1 MEKLTQLANYE
12 HGKIKIC
19 TKPDVVSFTALLG
32 MSRNAA
38 LKSSSPRDIPKN
50 DNDRN

>member
-1 MEKLTQLANYE
+1 MEKLTQLANYD

-19 TKPDVVSFTALLG
+19 TKPDVVSFTALFG
-32 MSRNAA
+32 MSRNAPRR
-38 LKSSSPRDIPKN
+38 SSPRDIPKN

>member
-1 MEKLTQLANYE
+1 MEKLTQLANYD
-12 HGKIKIC
+12 HGKIKIF
-19 TKPDVVSFTALLG
+19 TKPDVVSFTALFG
-32 MSRNAA
+32 MSRNAP